1 MSASDLLTTWTAWF
15 DGLGSER
22 FEILRVPLTRALG
35 ERRYAELP
43 SLSEQVCRAMLVDHE
58 GARAELGPV
67 FVIVEEIVHALR
79 PTQARSEVPASAIV
93 AIVDLVN
100 AFASVGAPLPS
111 IVDVIARALLA
122 DLAPGQL
129 SDDERVRAGLA
140 ALAFGDLELTRRFD
154 TEESGTLHAFLVA
167 MSGKRDRV
175 MYPQG
180 FTVLPIIFRAL
191 TQDLDAATAL
201 WLGRLAFREVM
212 AQPAGEVVRE
222 ARAFVERAI
231 ERDEETRQAKAR
243 ARAHEEAAAFAFPH
257 GALVAAGTFRITDKL
272 RGIGFQQLW
281 RAVRVSDGRQALVAF
296 DDKLA
301 RIPADSLRPALVART
316 AVNVELAY
324 AGEVDDPPEGHSHWL
339 CVELPTEGT
348 WLPDLL
354 GEGVGPPQ
362 AIELARSAGRL
373 LMQALAAGTVFSRV
387 RPEYM
392 WGVRDGE
399 RLTVTAVSDRPHE
412 LFRRKSYDL
421 VTLPPFE
428 REYAA
433 PEVWLSSPSDRSVTY
448 SLAKM
453 IVDWAGGA
461 PASISA
467 LLDRALSEDPAHRPG
482 LDAFLAELD
491 AISAPE

>member
-1 MSASDLLTTWTAWF
+1 MSASELLATWTAWF
-15 DGLGSER
+15 GELGSKR
-22 FEILRVPLTRALG
+22 FEIVRVPLTRALG

-43 SLSEQVCRAMLVDHE
+43 SLAEQVCRAMLVDHE
-58 GARAELGPV
+58 GARSELGPV
-67 FVIVEEIVHALR
+67 FVMVEEIVHALR
-79 PTQARSEVPASAIV
+79 PTHARADITASAIV

-100 AFASVGAPLPS
+100 AFASVGTPLPS
-111 IVDVIARALLA
+111 IVDVIARSLLA
-122 DLAPGQL
+122 ELTPGQL
-129 SDDERVRAGLA
+129 LNDERVRAGLA
-140 ALAFGDLELTRRFD
+140 ALAFGDLDLTRRFD
-154 TEESGTLHAFLVA
+154 TNESDTLHAFLTT

-191 TQDLDAATAL
+191 TQELDAATAL

-212 AQPAGEVVRE
+212 AQSAGEVVRE
-222 ARAFVERAI
+222 TRAFIERAI

-243 ARAHEEAAAFAFPH
+243 LRAHEEAAAFAFPH
-257 GALVAAGTFRITDKL
+257 GALVAAGAFRITDKL
-272 RGIGFQQLW
+272 RGIGSQQLW

-296 DDKLA
+296 DVKLA
-301 RIPADSLRPALVART
+301 RIPADSVRPALTARR

-324 AGEVDDPPEGHSHWL
+324 AGEVDDPPDLHCHWL
-339 CVELPTEGT
+339 CVEIPADGT
-348 WLPDLL
+348 WLPDLIV
-354 GEGVGPPQ
+354 GGVSPRQ

-373 LMQALAAGTVFSRV
+373 LVQALAAGTVLART

-399 RLTVTAVSDRPHE
+399 RLTVTAVSDRPSE
-412 LFRRKSYDL
+412 LFERRTYDM
-421 VTLPPFE
+421 VTMPPFE

-433 PEVWLSSPSDRSVTY
+433 PEVWLSSPSDRSLVY

-467 LLDRALSEDPAHRPG
+467 LLERALSEEPADRPG

-491 AISAPE
+491 TGAEER